1 MKKLLV
7 IPVTAAALALSLSAC
22 GGDSDDAGGS
32 SSPSSGTS
40 APASPGGGGTITG
53 NGGGSTGGGTGSGG
67 GTGGSELTP
76 AQKQSLTKLVEC
88 MRKKGYEMPEP
99 TSPAVAPKNVEGKD
113 PAKVNKDSQDCVA
126 QSQ

>member
-7 IPVTAAALALSLSAC
+7 IPVTAAALTLSLSAC

-40 APASPGGGGTITG
+40 TSASPGGGTITG
-53 NGGGSTGGGTGSGG
+53 NGGGTNGGGSGG

-76 AQKQSLTKLVEC
+76 AQKKSLTKLVEC

-99 TSPAVAPKNVEGKD
+99 TSPAIAPKNVEGKD
-113 PAKVNKDSQDCVA
+113 PDKVNKDSQECAA

>member
-7 IPVTAAALALSLSAC
+7 IPVTVATLALSMSAC

-32 SSPSSGTS
+32 STPSSGTS
-40 APASPGGGGTITG
+40 APATPGGGGTITG
-53 NGGGSTGGGTGSGG
+53 NGGGGTGGGSTGG

-76 AQKQSLTKLVEC
+76 AQKQALTKLVEC

-99 TSPAVAPKNVEGKD
+99 TSPAIAPKNIEGKD
-113 PAKVNKDSQDCVA
+113 PDKVNKDSQECTA

>member
-32 SSPSSGTS
+32 TSPSSGTS
-40 APASPGGGGTITG
+40 VSASPGGGTITG
-53 NGGGSTGGGTGSGG
+53 NGGGTNGGGGNGGG

-99 TSPAVAPKNVEGKD
+99 TSPAIAPKNVEGKD
-113 PAKVNKDSQDCVA
+113 PDKINKDSQECAA